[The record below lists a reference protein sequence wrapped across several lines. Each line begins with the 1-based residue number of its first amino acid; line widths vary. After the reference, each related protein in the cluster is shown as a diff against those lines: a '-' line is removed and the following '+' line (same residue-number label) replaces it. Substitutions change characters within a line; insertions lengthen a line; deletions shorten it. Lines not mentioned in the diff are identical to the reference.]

1 VASDRGRDNRTK
13 TATAPP
19 WPAIGYETLPWHSE
33 ARPGTA
39 SRRATRRHRGPYQ
52 AAVPPKIA
60 ELSLHLPADV
70 TATAEDASNEISRFD
85 AEMGGEIA
93 SFHAM
98 LLRSESASSSQIEN
112 LTASARAIAE
122 AELGDTGRR
131 NASEIVANTN
141 AMKAAI
147 ALSDRIDA
155 DAILAMHRA
164 LREHTEPDTAGRWRS
179 QQAWIGG
186 SDLGPHDALF
196 VPPQHTRVEPAIDDL
211 VRFATCDDLPALT

>member
-1 VASDRGRDNRTK
+1 M
-13 TATAPP
+13 
-19 WPAIGYETLPWHSE
+19 L
-33 ARPGTA
+33 
-39 SRRATRRHRGPYQ
+39 
-52 AAVPPKIA
+52 PKIA
-60 ELSLHLPADV
+60 ELSPQLPADV
-70 TATAEDASNEISRFD
+70 MATAEDASNEISRFD
-85 AEMGGEIA
+85 AEMGSQIA
-93 SFHAM
+93 PFHAV

-164 LREHTEPDTAGRWRS
+164 LMEHTEPDIAGHWRS
-179 QQAWIGG
+179 QQVWIGG

-196 VPPQHTRVEPAIDDL
+196 VPPPAHA
-211 VRFATCDDLPALT
+211 RRARH